1 MTGRNINIYLQDNLH
16 KQLLPLIKERKVSK
30 FINEAIAEKLTKEQ
44 KKEKEELK
52 KKMIAGYQAIAKN
65 KKLKEELAVWDEAV
79 GDGLDE

>member
-1 MTGRNINIYLQDNLH
+1 MTGRNINIYLQEDLH

-52 KKMIAGYQAIAKN
+52 KQMIAGYQAMAKN

-79 GDGLDE
+79 GDGLDN

>member
-1 MTGRNINIYLQDNLH
+1 MTGRNINIYLQENLH

-30 FINEAIAEKLTKEQ
+30 FINEAITEKLTKEQ

-52 KKMIAGYQAIAKN
+52 KKMIAGYQAVVKN
-65 KKLKEELAVWDEAV
+65 KKLKEELAVWDEAA